1 MKVRPAGCNCSGQW
15 PQATNWWLSISTP
28 KYPQLP
34 QSVADSTILIFF
46 VYFPYEE
53 LSMNENNANDGH
65 GDPMPPPARRPYN
78 RISLQEWEEQKSQIR
93 TLYIDQDQSIVEVA
107 ENMKDKYGFN
117 AG

>member
-1 MKVRPAGCNCSGQW
+1 M
-15 PQATNWWLSISTP
+15 STP

-34 QSVADSTILIFF
+34 KSVADSNILIFF
-46 VYFPYEE
+46 VCFPYEE
-53 LSMNENNANDGH
+53 LSMNENNASNGH
-65 GDPMPPPARRPYN
+65 GGPMPPPARRLFK
-78 RISLQEWEEQKSQIR
+78 RISYQEWVEWKDQIW